1 MDSEIVIFQ
10 IIVLI
15 FSVIIHEVSHGAM
28 ANHLG
33 DPTAKRM
40 GRLSLNPMKHLDP
53 LGSFVVPFFLIITH
67 APFVFG
73 WAKPVP
79 FNPYNLR
86 DQKYGQAKVAMAG
99 PMANLLLAFGA
110 GVVLRFLPLGL
121 PQTMMLGKL
130 LSIVVLINIL
140 LAIFN
145 LIPIPPLDGSKILF
159 TFLPARMWKL
169 QRNLEQYGFVILL
182 AFIMLFSNRLWPI
195 ILFIYKMI
203 VGHFNFLI

>member
-15 FSVIIHEVSHGAM
+15 FSVIIHEVSHGSM
-28 ANHLG
+28 ANYLG

-53 LGSFVVPFFLIITH
+53 LGSFVVPLFLVITH
-67 APFVFG
+67 APFIFG

-86 DQKYGQAKVAMAG
+86 DQKYGQAKVAAAG
-99 PMANLLLAFGA
+99 PMANLLLALGA
-110 GVVLRFLPLGL
+110 GIILRFLPLEL
-121 PQTMMLGKL
+121 PQTMMLGEL

-159 TFLPARMWKL
+159 TFLPTRMWKV
-169 QRNLEQYGFVILL
+169 QRNLEQYGFIILL
-182 AFIMLFSNRLWPI
+182 AFIMLFSDRLWPI
-195 ILFIYKMI
+195 ILFIYKII
-203 VGHFNFLI
+203 VGH